1 METEGTQPVEADE
14 PLDDELP
21 ADETQQPE
29 PETPEPAPTA
39 LGRNYLLLVI
49 ILITVLVA
57 WVISLLSSHR
67 PQAETAVDTTAAPSP
82 SAAPAPRQ
90 PQAPSMPTGKTPSV
104 LEVAASGQR
113 AILAAPSQALDA
125 GGPVYRRA
133 RLFDITERSE
143 TFQMKGLI
151 RFGGQWADQRGTLD
165 LDANAQGLFRT
176 PEEAGH
182 VKPDERVVVLRAGGQ
197 TRAYAVPV
205 LRGYVGVEDTLGDL
219 RVLVSWHFF
228 PQAAAC
234 LIAERNGKPIQ
245 WRDAGLTYR
254 GADVYYDADS
264 GSLWNGLTGEALTGP
279 HAGKAVG
286 VLPVEVWT
294 FEDWRAQN
302 PDGKVLAATPGGGIP
317 PASPTHYLQSTYLPP
332 GLLVFNSE
340 NSTLPAK
347 QFVLGLVVD
356 GKPRAY
362 PLGPLADA
370 QQEAIDSL
378 GDRRVEVRATSQ
390 RTGHVRV
397 DGQRADAA
405 VMLWF
410 AWKELH
416 PDTTV
421 YAATGD

>member
-1 METEGTQPVEADE
+1 METEGTQPVEADK
-14 PLDDELP
+14 PLEHELP
-21 ADETQQPE
+21 ADETEQAE
-29 PETPEPAPTA
+29 AEAPEPAPTA

-57 WVISLLSSHR
+57 WVISLLSGQR
-67 PQAETAVDTTAAPSP
+67 PRGETAVDTTAAPSP
-82 SAAPAPRQ
+82 ATASAPPQ
-90 PQAPSMPTGKTPSV
+90 QQAPTMPTGKTPSV
-104 LEVAASGQR
+104 LEVAGSGQR

-125 GGPVYRRA
+125 GGPVYRMA

-151 RFGGQWADQRGTLD
+151 RFIGQWADQRGTLD
-165 LDANAQGLFRT
+165 LDADAQGLFLT

-182 VKPDERVVVLRAGGQ
+182 LKPEERVVVLRAEGQ

-205 LRGYVGVEDTLGDL
+205 LRGYVGVDDTLGDL

-234 LIAERNGKPIQ
+234 LIARSDGKPIH

-254 GADVYYDADS
+254 GADVYYDGDS

-279 HAGKAVG
+279 HAGRAVG
-286 VLPVEVWT
+286 VLAVEVWT
-294 FEDWRAQN
+294 FEDWRTEN
-302 PDGKVLAATPGGGIP
+302 PDGKVLAATPGGGVP
-317 PASPTHYLQSTYLPP
+317 PASPEPYLQSTYLPP
-332 GLLVFNSE
+332 GLVVYGRE
-340 NSTLPAK
+340 NSALPAK

-362 PLGPLADA
+362 PLGPLAEA

-378 GDRRVEVRATSQ
+378 GGRRVEVRATSP

-397 DGQRADAA
+397 EGERADAA
-405 VMLWF
+405 AMLWF

-421 YAATGD
+421 YAAAGD